1 MKIKLILIA
10 IAMMGYA
17 TAEACSSAIIA
28 PRASREGGAI
38 LWKHRDQSKNPD
50 SKIEHFTD
58 GKYSY
63 TALVNAHTPSNMVYA
78 GLNSAGFGII
88 NTNTHN
94 LPIND
99 SDTKTGALKAGTIM
113 RDALRECATVE
124 EFERLLQATKRVSNF
139 QSNIGCADS
148 TGAAAYFEV
157 WSDGYKKYDVEQ
169 TKHGYDIRTNYS
181 FAGTVE
187 KRGTTERRHRSLEA
201 MMEGKRMFESKD
213 FFGYSRSYFSAD
225 RGDVLLSERP
235 YTCTNYT
242 VPRSS
247 SVACIVIVCGE
258 HPRMDVTV
266 GHPVAGFQIPVWVE
280 AGAHLPKCIA
290 TSEMFDLSK
299 QFMDKAYTKNGKYYR
314 VEKDVVLRALGV
326 KTRFKYPTL
335 MPADIDAFNKKVD
348 AAFEQHRKRLL
359 KVL

>member
-1 MKIKLILIA
+1 MKLKLFLIA
-10 IAMMGYA
+10 LAALAYA
-17 TAEACSSAIIA
+17 SAEACSSAIVA
-28 PRASREGGAI
+28 PRASGEGGAI
-38 LWKHRDQSKNPD
+38 LWKHRDQTKNPD

-63 TALVNAHTPSNMVYA
+63 TALVNAHVPSRSVYA

-88 NTNTHN
+88 NTNTKN
-94 LPIND
+94 LPVDD
-99 SDTKTGALKAGTIM
+99 SDPTGELKAGTIM

-124 EFERLLQATKRVSNF
+124 EFEQLLRATKRASTF

-157 WSDGYKKYDVEQ
+157 WSDGYKRYDVDE
-169 TKHGYDIRTNYS
+169 TKHGYDIRTNFS
-181 FAGTVE
+181 FAGSVE

-201 MMEGKRMFESKD
+201 QMEGKRTFTSKD

-247 SVACIVIVCGE
+247 SIACIVIVCGK

-280 AGAHLPKCIA
+280 AGEHLPTCIA
-290 TSEMFDLSK
+290 TSAMYDLSK
-299 QFMDKAYTKNGKYYR
+299 QFMDKAYTKTGKYYR
-314 VEKDVVLRALGV
+314 VEKDVVLRALSV
-326 KTRFKYPTL
+326 RTRFKYPTT
-335 MPADIDAFNKKVD
+335 MPADIDAFNKKAD
-348 AAFEQHRKRLL
+348 AAFTEHRKRMI